1 MAKSRYI
8 DAVLRFRDEMT
19 GKMDVAIKK
28 MTDSQKRFNTAGN
41 NMVKTGKKITN
52 AGSTLTKGLTTPI
65 LAIGTASVKTA
76 AEFEAGMSNVQA
88 IAGASADEMEQLRDK
103 AIEMGAKTKFSAK
116 ESADAF
122 SYMATA
128 GWDTADML
136 DGIEGIMYLA
146 GATGEDLA
154 QTSDIVT
161 DALTAFGLEASDTN
175 RFVDVLAQT
184 ANATNTDVSKMG
196 ETFTYVAPVAG
207 ALGYSIE
214 DTSVAIGLMANQ
226 GIKASQAG
234 TALRSLLTNLS
245 KPTKQMKGAMEDLG
259 ISLTDSEGNMKSL
272 NEIMSDLRG
281 SFAGLSEAEKA
292 NYAATIAGKTGM
304 SGLLAIVNSTDEDFD
319 SVTKSIN
326 NCTGAAKEMYDV
338 ATDNLAGRL
347 TTLKATIESIA
358 ISIGDR
364 LSPYIEKAMEF
375 IQGLA
380 DKFNSLSDEQLEV
393 IIKIAGVVAA
403 IGPVLL
409 VVGKATTS
417 IGKLLKSGKSIVKG
431 IKTVR
436 NAFDSVTGVIG
447 ILNPKFLLLIGIVA
461 LVATVAFL
469 IYKNWDKIKPLFEK
483 VGEAF
488 KKLGE
493 GFKDIGERI
502 KSDWNDIK
510 QWWEDSCGKFKE
522 KCGAAKEAWNKLKDG
537 FKAIGEL
544 IKSDWNNLKESWQ
557 GFCDKIENK
566 CDDIKNKWEDFKDK
580 AITVFRM
587 IKDAIKAWAD
597 GVRDKFNEFKGHIE
611 LIKSYIESFVISVV
625 DKFNEFKDA
634 AIEKINAIKDKF
646 TEWKEHCKEQ
656 FDSFKEKVIEVY
668 EGIKD
673 FVGNAID
680 KVEEFKKGIEEKFD
694 NVKEKIKSWYEN
706 VKAKFESFKNA
717 INAVVNKVKDFAEKV
732 IGKFNTV
739 KTTIGNIISSIK
751 SKIDTIKATLNG
763 VINFVKNTF
772 TTAWRSAWHG
782 VKKIFT
788 GIFANLSS
796 ALKAPLNAVIGLIN
810 GAIGKINS
818 ISFTVPDWVPG
829 LGGKTFGA
837 SLRTIPYLYKGT
849 NYFEGGTA
857 VIHDRGAEIV
867 DLPRGT
873 RVIPHDKSLNEAY
886 KMGVS
891 SKHGGSSTKSI
902 TIAKLADTIVVREEA
917 DIDKIAEKLAK
928 KLEETD
934 NDYNDVA

>member
-19 GKMDVAIKK
+19 GKMDIAVKK

-41 NMVKTGKKITN
+41 NMVRTGKKITT
-52 AGSTLTKGLTTPI
+52 AGSALTKGVTTPI
-65 LAIGTASVKTA
+65 LAIGTASIKTA

-103 AIEMGAKTKFSAK
+103 AIEMGAKTKYSAK

-128 GWDTADML
+128 GWDTTDML
-136 DGIEGIMYLA
+136 NGIEGIMYLA

-154 QTSDIVT
+154 LTSDIVT
-161 DALTAFGLEASDTN
+161 DSLTAFGLKASDTTH
-175 RFVDVLAQT
+175 FVDVLAET
-184 ANATNTDVSKMG
+184 ANATNTDVDKMG
-196 ETFTYVAPVAG
+196 ETFKYVAPVAG

-226 GIKASQAG
+226 GIKASNAG

-259 ISLTDSEGNMKSL
+259 ISLTDSQGNMKSL
-272 NEIMSDLRG
+272 SEIMSDLRG

-338 ATDNLAGRL
+338 ATDNLTGRL
-347 TTLKATIESIA
+347 TILKSTIESIA
-358 ISIGDR
+358 ISIGNR
-364 LSPYIEKAMEF
+364 LSPYIEKATKF

-380 DKFNSLSDEQLEV
+380 DKFNSLSDEQLDV

-447 ILNPKFLLLIGIVA
+447 ILNPKMLLVIGIVA
-461 LVATVAFL
+461 AVAAVAFL

-502 KSDWNDIK
+502 KADWNDIK
-510 QWWEDSCGKFKE
+510 QWWEDFCGKFRE
-522 KCGAAKEAWNKLKDG
+522 KCDAVKEIWNKLKDG
-537 FKAIGEL
+537 FKQVGEL
-544 IKSDWNNLKESWQ
+544 IRSDWNNLKQSWQ
-557 GFCDKIENK
+557 DFCDKVKNK
-566 CDDIKNKWEDFKDK
+566 CDEIKNKWDDFKNK
-580 AITVFRM
+580 TTNVFRM
-587 IKDAIKAWAD
+587 ITDAVKAWAD
-597 GVRDKFNEFKGHIE
+597 GVK
-611 LIKSYIESFVISVV
+611 
-625 DKFNEFKDA
+625 DKFNEFKDTVE
-634 AIEKINAIKDKF
+634 EKINAIKDKI
-646 TEWKEHCKEQ
+646 TEWKEHCQEQ
-656 FDSFKEKVIEVY
+656 FDSFKEKVIEIY
-668 EGIKD
+668 EGIKN

-680 KVEEFKKGIEEKFD
+680 KLEEFKKGVKEKFD

-706 VKAKFESFKNA
+706 AKKRFDEFKNA

-732 IGKFNTV
+732 IGRFNTV
-739 KTTIGNIISSIK
+739 KTTIGNIIGSIRT
-751 SKIDTIKATLNG
+751 KIDTIKTTLNG

-772 TTAWRSAWHG
+772 TTAWRNAWQG
-782 VKKIFT
+782 VKNIFT

-810 GAIGKINS
+810 GAIGKVNS
-818 ISFTVPDWVPG
+818 LSFTVPDWVPG

-857 VIHDRGAEIV
+857 VIHDKGAEIV

-891 SKHGGSSTKSI
+891 SKVSGSSTKNI
-902 TIAKLADTIVVREEA
+902 TIAKIADTIVVREEA

>member
-1 MAKSRYI
+1 MAKDRYI

-19 GKMDVAIKK
+19 GKMDIAVKK

-41 NMVKTGKKITN
+41 NMVRTGKKITT
-52 AGSTLTKGLTTPI
+52 AGSALTKGVTTPI
-65 LAIGTASVKTA
+65 LAIGTASIKTA
-76 AEFEAGMSNVQA
+76 AEFESGMSNVQA
-88 IAGASADEMEQLRDK
+88 IAGASAEEMEQLRDK
-103 AIEMGAKTKFSAK
+103 AIEMGAKTKYSAK

-128 GWDTADML
+128 GWDTTEML
-136 DGIEGIMYLA
+136 NGIEGIMYLA

-161 DALTAFGLEASDTN
+161 DSLTAFGLTASDTTH
-175 RFVDVLAQT
+175 FVDVLAET
-184 ANATNTDVSKMG
+184 ANATNTDVDKMG
-196 ETFTYVAPVAG
+196 ETFKYVAPVAG

-259 ISLTDSEGNMKSL
+259 ISLTDSQGNMKSL
-272 NEIMSDLRG
+272 SEIMSDLRG

-326 NCTGAAKEMYDV
+326 NCTGAAKEMYDI
-338 ATDNLAGRL
+338 ATDNLTGRL
-347 TTLKATIESIA
+347 TILKSTIESIA
-358 ISIGDR
+358 ISIGNR
-364 LSPYIEKAMEF
+364 LSPYIEKATEF

-380 DKFNSLSDEQLEV
+380 DKFNSLSDEQLDV

-409 VVGKATTS
+409 VVGKTTTS

-447 ILNPKFLLLIGIVA
+447 ILNPKMLLVIGIVA
-461 LVATVAFL
+461 AVAAVAFL

-502 KSDWNDIK
+502 KADWNDIK
-510 QWWEDSCGKFKE
+510 QWWEDFCGKFQE
-522 KCGAAKEAWNKLKDG
+522 KCDAVKEIWNKLKDG
-537 FKAIGEL
+537 FKQVGEL
-544 IKSDWNNLKESWQ
+544 IRSDWNNLKQSWQ
-557 GFCDKIENK
+557 DFCDKVKNK
-566 CDDIKNKWEDFKDK
+566 CDEIKNKWDDFKNK
-580 AITVFRM
+580 TTNVFRM
-587 IKDAIKAWAD
+587 ITDAVKAWAD
-597 GVRDKFNEFKGHIE
+597 GVK
-611 LIKSYIESFVISVV
+611 
-625 DKFNEFKDA
+625 DKFNEFKDTVE
-634 AIEKINAIKDKF
+634 EKINAIKDKI
-646 TEWKEHCKEQ
+646 TEWKEHCQEQ
-656 FDSFKEKVIEVY
+656 FDSFKEKVIEIY
-668 EGIKD
+668 EGIKN
-673 FVGNAID
+673 FAGNAID
-680 KVEEFKKGIEEKFD
+680 KLEEFKKGVKEKFD

-706 VKAKFESFKNA
+706 AKKRFDEFKNA

-739 KTTIGNIISSIK
+739 KTTIGNIIGSIRA
-751 SKIDTIKATLNG
+751 KIDTIKTTLNG

-772 TTAWRSAWHG
+772 TTAWRNAWQG
-782 VKKIFT
+782 VKNIFT

-810 GAIGKINS
+810 GAIGKVNS
-818 ISFTVPDWVPG
+818 LSFTVPDWVPG

-857 VIHDRGAEIV
+857 IIHDKGAEIV

-891 SKHGGSSTKSI
+891 SKVSGSSIKNI
-902 TIAKLADTIVVREEA
+902 TIAKIADTIVVREEA

-934 NDYNDVA
+934 DDYNDVA